1 MYINISGYTQ
11 FRLYIGSY
19 AESSWDYTTASVL
32 DGASDY
38 STTNG
43 FQYQPISLNNFKE
56 VVYNNIDGGE
66 HTITITYRKDGSQ
79 SSYDDRG
86 YLLIPKNQ

>member
-1 MYINISGYTQ
+1 VDQYNVSGDT
-11 FRLYIGSY
+11 
-19 AESSWDYTTASVL
+19 
-32 DGASDY
+32 
-38 STTNG
+38 STGKPT
-43 FQYQPISLNNFKE
+43 SLNNFKE

-86 YLLIPKNQ
+86 YLLIPKDQ